1 MKDVYHILM
10 IEGLEVDS
18 LGNYV
23 DYIGIEDNVITKE
36 DDFLVAQ
43 SKIFAQEE
51 WLVQNGYTSMDM
63 LGYKDMLEYMDEYE
77 YNRFQYPLS
86 EDH

>member
-23 DYIGIEDNVITKE
+23 DYKGLSGNIITCV
-36 DDFLVAQ
+36 DDLMVAQ

-51 WLVQNGYTSMDM
+51 WLVQNGYTAMDM
-63 LGYKDMLEYMDEYE
+63 LDYVDEY
-77 YNRFQYPLS
+77 NKLQYPLS

>member
-1 MKDVYHILM
+1 MKDVYHILK

-23 DYIGIEDNVITKE
+23 DYKGLKDNIITST
-36 DDFLVAQ
+36 DDLLVAQ
-43 SKIFAQEE
+43 NKIFAQEE
-51 WLVQNGYTSMDM
+51 WLVQDGYTSMDM
-63 LGYKDMLEYMDEYE
+63 LDYMDEY
-77 YNRFQYPLS
+77 NKLQHPLS